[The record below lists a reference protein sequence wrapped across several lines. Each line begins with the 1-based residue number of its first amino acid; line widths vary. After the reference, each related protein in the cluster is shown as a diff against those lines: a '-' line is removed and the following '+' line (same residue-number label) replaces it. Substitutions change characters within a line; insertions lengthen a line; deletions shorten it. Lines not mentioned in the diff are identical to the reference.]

1 MPSPF
6 DVLSNM
12 TTAKTVLSSAIN
24 SILLS
29 PETDKCDPD
38 QIAEFNCSVE
48 EFLLHEMGK
57 NEANL
62 WISIPVSILYVVI
75 LVAGMAGNLG
85 IVIVTIRNRLMQTSI
100 NYYLFNLAVADLL
113 YLSFG
118 LPFEIHMFWH
128 QYPWLFG
135 LAFCKLRSFISE
147 ACSIASVLTIVAFTV
162 ERYVAICWP
171 LHTFFVTNLRRVV
184 CVLTLIWL
192 ISFISAFPVAYYRF
206 IYYIR
211 YPPDGQVI
219 PDSGI
224 CTVHIHSHGLYEAL
238 TIAFFIIPL
247 LILIVMYSCIAIQL
261 NAREKQHMNGRF
273 GKNSVAVETKQLKSR
288 RKIVR
293 MLIVIILHEKR
304 GFEFMFFL
312 FFQMIVMVF
321 FISWAPF
328 HIQRLVYIYGKHWS
342 KYIEINETL
351 FMIAGFFYYLS
362 CAINP
367 IIYNAMSKR
376 YRTAFRQTFWLKKK

>member
-6 DVLSNM
+6 GVLSNM

-24 SILLS
+24 STLLS

-100 NYYLFNLAVADLL
+100 NYYLFNLAIADLL

-171 LHTFFVTNLRRVV
+171 LHTFFVTNLKRVV
-184 CVLTLIWL
+184 CALTLIWL
-192 ISFISAFPVAYYRF
+192 VSFISAFPVAYYRF

-224 CTVHIHSHGLYEAL
+224 CTVHINSRGLFEAL

-261 NAREKQHMNGRF
+261 NAREEQHMNGRF

-293 MLIVIILHEKR
+293 MLIVIILHEKKKIR
-304 GFEFMFFL
+304 IHVVFL
-312 FFQMIVMVF
+312 FFRWLWWF
-321 FISWAPF
+321 FSLAGHLFTFNVLYSFTASIGQNTSKLMKRYSWS
-328 HIQRLVYIYGKHWS
+328 LGS
-342 KYIEINETL
+342 
-351 FMIAGFFYYLS
+351 S
-362 CAINP
+362 
-367 IIYNAMSKR
+367 IIYLVR
-376 YRTAFRQTFWLKKK
+376 